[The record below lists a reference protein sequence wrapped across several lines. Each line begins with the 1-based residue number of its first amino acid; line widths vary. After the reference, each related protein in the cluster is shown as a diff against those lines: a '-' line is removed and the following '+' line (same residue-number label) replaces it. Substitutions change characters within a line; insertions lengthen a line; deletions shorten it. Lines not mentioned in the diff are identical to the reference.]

1 MSIIESRLPV
11 VLECDSIILADY
23 YYLLIPSLV
32 IL

>member
-11 VLECDSIILADY
+11 VLDCDSILAGY